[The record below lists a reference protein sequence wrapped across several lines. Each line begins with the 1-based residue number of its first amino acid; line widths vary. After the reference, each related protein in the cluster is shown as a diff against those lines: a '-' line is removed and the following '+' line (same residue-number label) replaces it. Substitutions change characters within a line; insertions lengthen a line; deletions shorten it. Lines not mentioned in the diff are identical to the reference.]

1 MPFDRYN
8 RSKRNAPRPGIYR
21 SKLEE
26 DIGADLIKL
35 GYETSYEKDKF
46 RYVLPPR
53 SYTPDF
59 RVGDFFIEVKGWFP
73 SKDRT
78 KLLAVMKSNPEL
90 PLFIAL
96 QSPHQRLSKK
106 SKTTVAMWCQKH
118 GIPWCPTPIP
128 ADFLEQWATGKRPT
142 FHVQTKRDVEAQME
156 LLSPKTTDQFTVL
169 HVANTSPRQKKT

>member
-8 RSKRNAPRPGIYR
+8 RAKRNKPKSGIYR

-35 GYETSYEKDKF
+35 GFETSYEKDKF
-46 RYVLPPR
+46 QYVLPPR
-53 SYTPDF
+53 RYTPDF

-78 KLLAVMKSNPEL
+78 KLLAVMKSNPGL

-106 SKTTVAMWCQKH
+106 SKTSVAMWCEKH

-128 ADFLEQWATGKRPT
+128 AEFLRQWATGLRPT
-142 FHVQTKRDVEAQME
+142 FRVLTPKDAVAQTE
-156 LLSPKTTDQFTVL
+156 LLSPPTTDQFTVSPA
-169 HVANTSPRQKKT
+169 ANTSHRRTKT

>member
-8 RSKRNAPRPGIYR
+8 RAKRNKPRPGIYR

-26 DIGADLIKL
+26 DIGSDLIKL
-35 GYETSYEKDKF
+35 GFETSYEKDTF
-46 RYVLPPR
+46 QYVLPPR
-53 SYTPDF
+53 RYTPDF

-78 KLLAVMKSNPEL
+78 KLLAVMKSNPGL

-128 ADFLEQWATGKRPT
+128 ADFLKQWATGQRPT
-142 FHVQTKRDVEAQME
+142 FRVLTNKDAAAQTE
-156 LLSPKTTDQFTVL
+156 LLSPQTTDQFTVL
-169 HVANTSPRQKKT
+169 HVANTFHRQKKP